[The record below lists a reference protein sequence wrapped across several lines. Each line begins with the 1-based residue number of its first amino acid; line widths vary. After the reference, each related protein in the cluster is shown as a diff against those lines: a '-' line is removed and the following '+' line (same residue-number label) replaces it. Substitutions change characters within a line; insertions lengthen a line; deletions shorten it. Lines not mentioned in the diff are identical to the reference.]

1 MNLEFI
7 NPFSAKFLQL
17 GKEAEEIQTETGEN
31 ASGIGEDDI
40 PIVGNYYYGGDEAFS
55 SQTSMITFQEFFTN
69 KLNRVSKYREMAN
82 YPEISLALDAVCDE
96 AIAKNSNG
104 DMVNI
109 DIKNPQTL
117 KKSDIKVINREFE
130 YVMDYVFN
138 FEKTGWDLFWKYL
151 VDGELFLEIILNTD
165 KTKVLGLKPLPA
177 YQMTGIYVDGVIEK
191 FTQQID
197 DKVIYFARNQIA
209 YINFGKYGANKQDTR
224 GYLDSSVKVFNQLV
238 NLEDAVVIY
247 RLVRAPE
254 RRVWNIEVGQAPA
267 GKAEA
272 LVKNVM
278 QRYKNTL
285 NYNSETGM
293 ISSSQN
299 FQALTEDFWFSQR
312 DGAGSSVDTIQGGQQ
327 LGEMSDINYFLMKL
341 YKSLKIPQ
349 TRWGGEIGESG
360 TQYTNTM
367 DIEREE
373 LNFTKFVERAQ
384 IRFVDVISQVFLIQM
399 QLTSND
405 PALTNEHRY
414 HFSMEMNNHFRQYR
428 DLEFMKE
435 KLDMISSYD
444 DITLSSDNP
453 GGTISQEFLLKYI
466 VKLPN
471 KLAVLNTEMLDA
483 ERLKIEES
491 GGFEE

>member
-31 ASGIGEDDI
+31 STGIGEDDI
-40 PIVGNYYYGGDEAFS
+40 PTVGNYYYGGDESFS
-55 SQTSMITFQEFFTN
+55 AQTSMITFQEFFTN
-69 KLNRVSKYREMAN
+69 KLNRISKYREMAN

-104 DMVNI
+104 DMVSI
-109 DIKNPQTL
+109 DIKNQNTL
-117 KKSDIKVINREFE
+117 KKSDIKVINREFN
-130 YVMDYVFN
+130 YVIDYVFN
-138 FEKTGWDLFWKYL
+138 LQKTGWNLFWKFL
-151 VDGELFLEIILNTD
+151 VDGELFLEIILNTE
-165 KTKVLGLKPLPA
+165 KNKVLGLKPLPA
-177 YQMTGIYVDGVIEK
+177 YQMTAIYVDGEIDR
-191 FTQQID
+191 FTQQTE
-197 DKVIYFARNQIA
+197 DKQVYFARNQIA
-209 YINFGKYGANKQDTR
+209 YVNFGKYGANKQDAR
-224 GYLDSSVKVFNQLV
+224 GYLDSSVKVYNQLV

-285 NYNSETGM
+285 NYNSTTGM

-312 DGAGSSVDTIQGGQQ
+312 EGAGSSVDTIQGGQQ

-341 YKSLKIPQ
+341 YKSLKMPQ

-373 LNFTKFVERAQ
+373 LNFTKFVERSQ
-384 IRFVDVISQVFLIQM
+384 IKFVDAISQVFLIQI
-399 QLTSND
+399 QLSTNN
-405 PALTNEHRY
+405 PALANEHRY
-414 HFSMEMNNHFRQYR
+414 HFAMEMNNHFRQYR

-444 DITLSSDNP
+444 DITLSRDNP
-453 GGTISQEFLLKYI
+453 GGIIAQDFLMKYI

-471 KLAVLNTEMLDA
+471 QLATLNTEML
-483 ERLKIEES
+483 ETQRSKIEES